1 MNILPLSCLPLQ
13 TIKKIF
19 ISYLSIIKVSLHNPE
34 IGNLILYSLKNPT
47 FAIKS
52 QAILCKKVAKKF
64 VFRTSKRFNNRSP
77 RYLNNNCVSQQK
89 DIPIDKGNFRK
100 PDVDRGVKT
109 IKSLKL
115 AGINYPMGDSIQ
127 WEGTFKDR
135 EDFESLHRWNW
146 LLLKLTDD
154 ENPNMLADWGAYHVC
169 DWIEKHIEHKNDSQI
184 WSTYTTGERICNLLI
199 FLEKTGLECNSSFKQ
214 ALNIMASHVLSN
226 LEYYGEKGTFNH
238 FINNA
243 RALYFAG
250 QYLGI
255 EFYSNA
261 ARKILQNELHKLI
274 TNDGFLREGSSHY
287 HFLFTRWLLEILC
300 VAKKFGD
307 CDTVAYITPYV
318 QNLIDKCWFFL
329 VFDKKKSS
337 WSIPLIGDISPDFS
351 PEWLLTLP
359 WSRLA
364 ISLHKPLHKKN
375 IPKKGGWSLLFDN
388 DEIEIAFP
396 GFTCNNVSRTETI
409 QSYGSSGWY
418 RFDFNSTTLF
428 LHVEPEGIPEYPGHF
443 HSDTCSFCLYRD
455 GSPVLIDAGRRHYI
469 NDDVSKYALSARSHN
484 SVQIDGLDPFPDIR
498 YLGFYDSICGKP
510 IVTWSEGE
518 SNLLLEIKHMGFS
531 RIHNDKI
538 VHIRK
543 LTISFSQVVI
553 EDCFYGNTEHY
564 LETFFHWAPGLK
576 LEKTGT
582 RGQFNITGYEER
594 YSIRCES
601 TENID
606 SETSFSNTDTLSG
619 WYSPKYGV
627 KIPIYSLIYKSTT
640 AFPITQ
646 QYVIRWC

>member
-1 MNILPLSCLPLQ
+1 MQDREIRNIILHLQ
-13 TIKKIF
+13 KKPTFFLKASPAFYRKTVKKICIKF
-19 ISYLSIIKVSLHNPE
+19 GVFRRTYPCYLK
-34 IGNLILYSLKNPT
+34 
-47 FAIKS
+47 
-52 QAILCKKVAKKF
+52 KKVLTKK
-64 VFRTSKRFNNRSP
+64 
-77 RYLNNNCVSQQK
+77 RYEAMGCVKPQTG
-89 DIPIDKGNFRK
+89 DFDK
-100 PDVDRGVKT
+100 VKT
-109 IKSLKL
+109 LKL
-115 AGINYPMGDSIQ
+115 DTIELAGRKYSFDNMIQ
-127 WEGTFKDR
+127 WINGFKDS
-135 EDFESLHRWNW
+135 EELESLHRWNW

-154 ENPNMLADWGAYHVC
+154 ENPTMLADWGAYYVC

-199 FLEKTGLECNSSFKQ
+199 FLEKTGLECNSYFKQ

-226 LEYYGEKGTFNH
+226 LEYYGEKDTFNH

-300 VAKKFGD
+300 VAHKFGD
-307 CDTVAYITPYV
+307 CETVAYITPFA
-318 QNLIDKCWFFL
+318 QKMIDKCWFFL
-329 VFDKKKSS
+329 IFDKKKST

-364 ISLHKPLHKKN
+364 ISLYEPLHKKN
-375 IPKKGGWSLLFDN
+375 IPKKEGWSLLFDN
-388 DEIEIAFP
+388 DEIALPSFA
-396 GFTCNNVSRTETI
+396 CNKVGRTETI

-418 RFDFNSTTLF
+418 RFDFNRTTLF
-428 LHVEPEGIPEYPGHF
+428 LHVEPEGIPIYPGHF

-455 GSPVLIDAGRRHYI
+455 GSPVLIDTGRRHYI

-484 SVQIDGLDPFPDIR
+484 SVQIDGLDPFPDRR

-510 IVTWSEGE
+510 TVTWSEGE

-543 LTISFSQVVI
+543 LTISFSHIVI
-553 EDCFYGNTEHY
+553 EDCFYGNSEHS